1 MHHTKLYNILKQVPF
16 LKLGTVENF
25 ADLKAEITAQ
35 KDLVRYQPFVQESVG
50 KKLQDDGDMGL
61 GLSPIY
67 ENEFYM
73 FNDTSETQIK
83 NVSDYI
89 KNNNGFYP
97 KFELQETSN
106 ACPVATKTIDDLIET
121 PASCRISR
129 LPAGG
134 TVKLHRHYF
143 IDIVPRCTEIVLHI
157 PVITNP
163 QVVVKVSAFGYK
175 DWHTTHFGEGE
186 LWYLNPWH
194 FHIIENNSA
203 EDRYHIWMNAYLNQP
218 NDQPINL
225 KLNQMLES
233 AVKKY
238 RGPWISGDGANRDHI
253 GNPEFDFFKDYE
265 VKRIEETQN

>member
-1 MHHTKLYNILKQVPF
+1 MHHTKLYSILKQVPF

-50 KKLQDDGDMGL
+50 KKLQDNGHMGL
-61 GLSPIY
+61 TLSPIY
-67 ENEFYM
+67 ENEFYL
-73 FNDTSETQIK
+73 FNDTSETLIK
-83 NVSDYI
+83 KVSDYI
-89 KNNNGFYP
+89 KTNNGYYP
-97 KFELQETSN
+97 EFTLQESSK
-106 ACPVATKTIDDLIET
+106 ACPVTTETINSIIEM
-121 PASCRISR
+121 PASCRISK

-163 QVVVKVSAFGYK
+163 KVIAKVSAFADK
-175 DWHTTHFGEGE
+175 EWHTTHFGEGE

-194 FHIIENNSA
+194 FHIVENNSD
-203 EDRYHIWMNAYLNQP
+203 EDRYHVWMNAYLNHP

-238 RGPWISGDGANRDHI
+238 RGPWILGDGTFRDHI
-253 GNPEFDFFKDYE
+253 GNPEFDYFKDYE
-265 VKRIEETQN
+265 IKRIEETQN